1 MWRIGTIIASR
12 NCRASEPDATYL
24 IGISQKQPTKFVRL
38 PGVVIRP
45 VIHRIRC
52 HRQSTL
58 PMRNVALVLFCAIGS
73 GVAQAPS
80 PPPERSIVYTTHDAD
95 AIADYK
101 TDRRVVRAMVDRLI
115 LSVTGQPD
123 LNRAWNSLVSP
134 NDKIGIKISA
144 AGGEL
149 FTTHHDVVNAI
160 VDGLVAAGH
169 PRGSIIVWDRSL
181 GGIKDAGYRPGID
194 GYHLEAIAPRDGYDP
209 KAILSAPLIGKLIWG
224 DLDYRGD
231 KGKMPMLSDTEN
243 TSNVSHFSK
252 IISTEITKIINVPVM
267 SISEMNGIA
276 GCIYNVTIPN
286 IDNWR
291 RFAQGSRFGAESLA
305 EIYSN
310 PVIAKKVVFNL
321 MDGLIAQYA
330 GGPQSQP
337 NYAVH
342 HGTLYASKDP
352 VALDAIALK
361 RLEQW
366 RAHAS
371 LPAISPMA
379 AYVGLASQL
388 GLGNSASN
396 RIEIRNIG
404 R

>member
-1 MWRIGTIIASR
+1 
-12 NCRASEPDATYL
+12 
-24 IGISQKQPTKFVRL
+24 
-38 PGVVIRP
+38 
-45 VIHRIRC
+45 
-52 HRQSTL
+52 
-58 PMRNVALVLFCAIGS
+58 MRNVALVLFCAIGS
-73 GVAQAPS
+73 GVAQGPQPVPTPS
-80 PPPERSIVYTTHDAD
+80 VVYAAHDPDSIR
-95 AIADYK
+95 DYK
-101 TDRRVVRAMVDRLI
+101 TNSRVVREMVNRLV
-115 LSVTGQPD
+115 LVATGQSD
-123 LNRAWNSLVSP
+123 VAKAWASLVSP

-194 GYHLEAIAPRDGYDP
+194 GYHLEAIPPRDGYDP

-224 DLDYRGD
+224 DLDYRSD

-321 MDGLIAQYA
+321 MDGLVAQYA

-352 VALDAIALK
+352 VALDAIALR
-361 RLEQW
+361 RLEEW
-366 RAHAS
+366 RARAS

-379 AYVGLASQL
+379 AYIGLASQL
-388 GLGNSASN
+388 GLGNSEPN
-396 RIEIRNIG
+396 RIEIRNVG

>member
-12 NCRASEPDATYL
+12 NCRASEADATYL
-24 IGISQKQPTKFVRL
+24 IGISQKRPTKFMRL
-38 PGVVIRP
+38 PGVVIRS

-58 PMRNVALVLFCAIGS
+58 SMRNVALVLCCAIRRE
-73 GVAQAPS
+73 VAQEPQPVPTPS
-80 PPPERSIVYTTHDAD
+80 VVYAAHDPDSIR
-95 AIADYK
+95 DYK
-101 TDRRVVRAMVDRLI
+101 TNSRVVREMVNRLV
-115 LSVTGQPD
+115 LVATGQSD
-123 LNRAWNSLVSP
+123 VAKAWASLVSP

-169 PRGSIIVWDRSL
+169 PRNSIIIWDRSL
-181 GGIKDAGYRPGID
+181 GGIKDAGYRADAD
-194 GYHLEAIAPRDGYDP
+194 GYQLKAIAPRDGYDP
-209 KAILSAPLIGKLIWG
+209 KAVFSAPLLGKLIWG
-224 DLDYRGD
+224 DLDY
-231 KGKMPMLSDTEN
+231 KAEPGKSVPLSDTEN
-243 TSNVSHFSK
+243 TSNISHFSR
-252 IISTEITKIINVPVM
+252 IIANEVTKIINVPVM
-267 SISEMNGIA
+267 SSIEMNGIA
-276 GCIYNVTIPN
+276 GCLYNVTIPN
-286 IDNWR
+286 VDNWR
-291 RFAQGSRFGAESLA
+291 RFAQGTRFGAESLA

-310 PVIAKKVVFNL
+310 PLISKKVVFNL
-321 MDGLIAQYA
+321 MDGLVAQYA

-342 HGTLYASKDP
+342 HATLYASKDP

-366 RAHAS
+366 RVRAS
-371 LPAISPMA
+371 LPVIGHTAD
-379 AYVGLASQL
+379 YVGFASAL
-388 GLGNSASN
+388 GLGNAAAN
-396 RIEIRNIG
+396 QVEIKNIG